1 MLIFSRTLFFTL
13 ITLMGT
19 VAQGETPVTGSNLS
33 KLEIKERG
41 EIQLEGDKISYREW
55 SSTSNPGKVHILQY
69 VAGTRAASAA
79 YSAFTDKLIEVYPV
93 TDYHV
98 TTIIN
103 LDDAMWGTGGLVTS
117 EVESSKRDFP
127 HSTMVLDKNGTGRDG
142 WKLQKKGA
150 ALAIMDKQG
159 TVLYFTQQP
168 MQDGDLETLMELV
181 KSQIES

>member
-1 MLIFSRTLFFTL
+1 MIYIRTVFFALLTLF
-13 ITLMGT
+13 GT
-19 VAQGETPVTGSNLS
+19 VALGETPVSGGNLS
-33 KLEIKERG
+33 ELEIKERG
-41 EIQLEGDKISYREW
+41 EILLEGDKISYRQW

-69 VAGTRAASAA
+69 LAGTRSASEA
-79 YSAFTDKLIEVYPV
+79 YNAFTDKLIEDFSIA
-93 TDYHV
+93 DYHV

-117 EVESSKRDFP
+117 EVEDSKREYP
-127 HSTMVLDKNGTGRDG
+127 HSTLVLDKNGTGREG
-142 WKLQKKGA
+142 WKLKKKGA

-168 MQDGDLETLMELV
+168 MSDGDLETMMELV